1 MFGTSAMIELFFPSL
16 NFSLCI
22 LLLLGRQLS
31 VGPRP
36 VQGAER
42 EFSLSLKEAALFHMM
57 AAF

>member
-1 MFGTSAMIELFFPSL
+1 MIEVIFSSF

-42 EFSLSLKEAALFHMM
+42 EFSISLNEVALFHMM
-57 AAF
+57 ADF

>member
-1 MFGTSAMIELFFPSL
+1 MIELFFPSL
-16 NFSLCI
+16 NFSLCL